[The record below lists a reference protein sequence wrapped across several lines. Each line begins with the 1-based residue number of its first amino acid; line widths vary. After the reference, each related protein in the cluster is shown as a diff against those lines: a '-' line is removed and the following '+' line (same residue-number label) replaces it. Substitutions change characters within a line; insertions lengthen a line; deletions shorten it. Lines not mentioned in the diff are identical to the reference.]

1 MKLTFSMNYK
11 DELMTLVLDKDYN
24 VINREVKN
32 PDMCEFVIKPA
43 VPRERESLLRFFRTN
58 MGGGADTEIK
68 AYIEHIRKHGFY
80 NPYERNLRIEITDD

>member
-43 VPRERESLLRFFRTN
+43 LPSDRESLLHFFLKN
-58 MGGGADTEIK
+58 MGGNADIG
-68 AYIEHIRKHGFY
+68 AYIEHICRHGFY
-80 NPYERNLRIEITDD
+80 NPYERNLRISISEK